1 MTRPLEGRR
10 ALVTGAGV
18 GIGLASGRELASAGA
33 SVVFQAN
40 GHLSDAQA
48 AVAEIVSAGGIAHA
62 VRADLRD
69 AEAAEALVDEAVRLL
84 GGLDIFVGNAGVT
97 LIRPYEET
105 DREAFDELFALNVR
119 APFLAV
125 RRALPELDKVGHGT
139 IVIVSSVHAL
149 TGFNGAS
156 AYAGTKGALVAW
168 VRELAVELAPRGI
181 RVNAIAP
188 GLIEVPRYASL
199 PGYTTAL
206 GDRMVPLGR
215 VGQPED
221 VASAVLFLASDA
233 ASFVTGHLLVVD
245 GGTSARMAIDWPGLT
260 D

>member
-18 GIGLASGRELASAGA
+18 GIGLAAGRELAVAGA
-33 SVVFQAN
+33 SVVFQAH
-40 GHLSDAQA
+40 GHLADAEA
-48 AVAEIVSAGGIAHA
+48 AADEIVGNGGTAHA
-62 VRADLRD
+62 VGADLRD
-69 AEAAEALVDEAVRLL
+69 ADATAALVDETIGLL
-84 GGLDIFVGNAGVT
+84 GGLDILVGNAGMT
-97 LIRPYEET
+97 LIRPYE
-105 DREAFDELFALNVR
+105 DIDQAAFDELFALNVR
-119 APFLAV
+119 APFLIAQ
-125 RRALPELDKVGHGT
+125 RALPELVKSHHGA

-149 TGFNGAS
+149 SGFKGGS
-156 AYAGTKGALVAW
+156 AYAATKGALVAM
-168 VRELAVELAPRGI
+168 VRELAIELAPRGI

-188 GLIEVPRYASL
+188 GVIEVPRYADL
-199 PGYTTAL
+199 PGYTAEL
-206 GDRMVPLGR
+206 AGRIVPLGR
-215 VGQPED
+215 AGRPED

>member
-18 GIGLASGRELASAGA
+18 GIGLATGRELAAAGA
-33 SVVFQAN
+33 SVGFQAN
-40 GHLSDAQA
+40 GHLEDAEA
-48 AVAEIVSAGGIAHA
+48 ATVEIAAAGGIAYA
-62 VRADLRD
+62 VRADLRE
-69 AEAAEALVDEAVRLL
+69 AEAAEALVDEAIRLL

-105 DREAFDELFALNVR
+105 DQAAFDELFALNVR

-125 RRALPELDKVGHGT
+125 RRALPELVRSGRGS

-149 TGFNGAS
+149 AGFAGAS

-168 VRELAVELAPRGI
+168 VRQLAIELAPRNV

-188 GLIEVPRYASL
+188 GLIEVPRYTTL
-199 PGYTTAL
+199 PGYTTEM
-206 GDRMVPLGR
+206 GGRMVPLGR
-215 VGQPED
+215 IGQPED

-233 ASFVTGHLLVVD
+233 ASFVTGHVLVVD
-245 GGTSARMAIDWPGLT
+245 GGTSARLAIDWPGLT